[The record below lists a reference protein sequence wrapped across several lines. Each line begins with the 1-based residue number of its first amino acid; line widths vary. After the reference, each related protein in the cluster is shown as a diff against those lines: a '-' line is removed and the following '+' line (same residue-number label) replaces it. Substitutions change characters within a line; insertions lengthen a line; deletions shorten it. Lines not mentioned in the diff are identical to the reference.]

1 MSSHVVRWGISCD
14 YVSLTWQQRADS
26 RKAQD
31 VSLSSVKGCLTFFF
45 FNRKEDSGNNNCH
58 THRVLMFAIVLG
70 RKQVNW
76 QTINPAVE
84 LHSDHAWL
92 AFNNLLKHQYLTPS
106 TETW

>member
-1 MSSHVVRWGISCD
+1 
-14 YVSLTWQQRADS
+14 
-26 RKAQD
+26 
-31 VSLSSVKGCLTFFF
+31 
-45 FNRKEDSGNNNCH
+45 
-58 THRVLMFAIVLG
+58 MFAIVLG